1 MAFGQEGVRSY
12 RMVSSDKAP
21 MIPYAAATDT
31 VPYARSTLYPAPEA
45 TRGGGR
51 PQQGRQM
58 LCIVC
63 CCCLVLVAL
72 GLSIS
77 ALHLVSSPPP
87 FDCKAALGNMDTAW
101 SGLKKEY
108 CCENEGIGCQY
119 VPGYDV
125 AAQQP
130 GQTPPR
136 WLKLWLGDLST
147 GLKFMISGV
156 AALLLGACCGAA
168 MYARQMRAELAE
180 RRAQTEHELLHEL
193 QKALKRVGAKDG
205 EIAVTLM
212 WDTKDDLD
220 LHVQLPEP
228 YGEIS
233 AENPE
238 VAGGRLDIDGNHC
251 LEMNTGM
258 KPIENIYWPKVDST
272 SNYHPPIGEY
282 SVYVKAYSK
291 HSNSMEQEANLTA
304 VVSVQGKKDIYH
316 LRLLPGKTEMKVGSF
331 QYSGPS
337 ATRP

>member
-1 MAFGQEGVRSY
+1 MSKHLHNFQNSRAEEGVEDCSLFGTSR
-12 RMVSSDKAP
+12 VGP
-21 MIPYAAATDT
+21 
-31 VPYARSTLYPAPEA
+31 LQH
-45 TRGGGR
+45 R
-51 PQQGRQM
+51 PQ
-58 LCIVC
+58 
-63 CCCLVLVAL
+63 
-72 GLSIS
+72 
-77 ALHLVSSPPP
+77 
-87 FDCKAALGNMDTAW
+87 AALGNMDTAW

-212 WDTKDDLD
+212 WDTKDWVCRRVRKLVF
-220 LHVQLPEP
+220 L
-228 YGEIS
+228 
-233 AENPE
+233 
-238 VAGGRLDIDGNHC
+238 
-251 LEMNTGM
+251 
-258 KPIENIYWPKVDST
+258 
-272 SNYHPPIGEY
+272 
-282 SVYVKAYSK
+282 
-291 HSNSMEQEANLTA
+291 
-304 VVSVQGKKDIYH
+304 
-316 LRLLPGKTEMKVGSF
+316 
-331 QYSGPS
+331 
-337 ATRP
+337 